1 MTKKSPKKY
10 KVVFLP
16 ENKEIEVDEGTT
28 LLTAAEKAGIFI
40 NSLCGGEGLCGE
52 CRLQLI
58 KGNVKAS
65 KHDIGFFSGEEI
77 KDGYFLTCQARV
89 EDNLEVL
96 VPAKSRLEMEKIVTE
111 GTTTIYS
118 EPGKLSLR
126 KIPHDPASLFEPLVS
141 KVYLEL
147 SAPTLNDNISD
158 VDRITREL
166 KQKLIYQSYEIS
178 LSCLQNLADNLR
190 QHDWKVTATVAK
202 HNNSARLLQ
211 IEAGNTISE
220 DFGLAV
226 DVGTTTVVVQ
236 LVDLRSGKVIGVEAN
251 HNLQAR
257 YGEDVISRMIFACS
271 RGSLASLHEA
281 VVSNINAL
289 TRALVKEKGIDINN
303 INCIVAAG
311 NTTMSHF
318 LLNLMPCSIRLEP
331 YVPTVTVYPQ
341 ILASE
346 IGITINPNG
355 ILEVMPSVAS
365 YVGGDIVAG
374 VLACGLA
381 DKQEI
386 TCLIDVGT
394 NGEIAIGNNEWIVCC
409 SASAGPAFEGGGSKW
424 GMRATKGAIEKIELQ
439 NGLVSYKTIGNAKP
453 RGICGSGLI
462 EAIYELVK
470 NKIIGQ
476 DGKFDLS
483 LKDKRIIVEDEV
495 PQYILAFDEET
506 ETGQA
511 LTITET
517 DILNLIKS
525 KGAVFAALKSLID
538 YVGLDFTQLDTLYLA
553 GGFGSSVNVFKA
565 ISIGLLPDINQE
577 RIQFIGN
584 SSIMG
589 ARMALLSGYSF
600 EKAISIS
607 RIMTNIELSNYVP
620 FMNEFIASLFLP
632 HTDEKLFPSVH
643 Y

>member
-1 MTKKSPKKY
+1 MEKY
-10 KVVFLP
+10 KVIFLP

-28 LLTAAEKAGIFI
+28 LLIAAEEAGIFI

-52 CRLQLI
+52 CRLQI
-58 KGNVKAS
+58 VSGNVKAN
-65 KHDIGFFSGEEI
+65 KHDLGFFSGEEI
-77 KDGYFLTCQARV
+77 KNGYVLACQTRV
-89 EDNLEVL
+89 EDDLEVM

-111 GTTTIYS
+111 GTAVMYD

-126 KIPHDPASLFEPLVS
+126 KMPRDPVTLFEPLVH

-147 SAPTLNDNISD
+147 TRPTLSDNISD
-158 VDRITREL
+158 VDRVIREL
-166 KQKLIYQSYEIS
+166 RKKLTYSSFDIS
-178 LSCLQNLADNLR
+178 LTCLQYLADNLR

-202 HNNSARLLQ
+202 HNDMGRVLQ
-211 IEAGNTISE
+211 IEDGDTVDKNY
-220 DFGLAV
+220 GLAV
-226 DVGTTTVVVQ
+226 DVGTTTVVIQ
-236 LVDLRSGKVIGVEAN
+236 LVDLKSGEVLGIEAN
-251 HNLQAR
+251 HNMQAR
-257 YGEDVISRMIFACS
+257 YGEDVISRMIFACG
-271 RGSLASLHEA
+271 RGTLDSLHEA
-281 VVSNINAL
+281 VVNNINTL
-289 TRALVKEKGIDINN
+289 TRALVQQKNIDIKD
-303 INCIVAAG
+303 INCIVVAG

-331 YVPTVTVYPQ
+331 YVPTATVYPQ
-341 ILASE
+341 ILTRE
-346 IGITINPNG
+346 IGINVNPNA

-374 VLACGLA
+374 ILACGLA

-386 TCLIDVGT
+386 KCLIDVGT

-424 GMRATKGAIEKIELQ
+424 GMRATKGAIEKIEIQ
-439 NGLVSYKTIGNAKP
+439 NGQVTYETIGKARP

-462 EAIYELVK
+462 DAIYELAK

-483 LKDKRIIVEDEV
+483 LEDKRVTVEDDG
-495 PQYILAFDEET
+495 PQYIVAFEEET
-506 ETGQA
+506 ETGQKV
-511 LTITET
+511 TVTET

-525 KGAVFAALKSLID
+525 KGAVFAALKSLIE
-538 YVGLDFTQLDTLYLA
+538 YVGLDFTQLDTIYLA
-553 GGFGSSVNVFKA
+553 GGFGSSVNVAKA
-565 ISIGLLPDINQE
+565 IAIGLLPDINQE
-577 RIQFIGN
+577 SIQFIGN

-589 ARMALLSGYSF
+589 ARMALLSGHNF

-607 RIMTNIELSNYVP
+607 KTMTNIELSNYHP
-620 FMNEFIASLFLP
+620 FMNEFIAALFLP
-632 HTDEKLFPSVH
+632 HTDEKLFPSIH